1 MKCPSYSD
9 DSTVLCHME
18 KAETEL
24 GEVKGHRVSPRKTA
38 PRSPVAPNISTPVE
52 TRSKGPHNK
61 ENYQNKRHS
70 LDVASDDEV
79 ILSSSGLTEDSG
91 YLSLQNSRVDHG
103 DVDGADSLERSEEKR
118 VSSQSSAVECHS
130 APCLPVLNF
139 QEEVCR
145 ELAESFKKSKSYDWT
160 VVDKVAENYGLY
172 NVIGGKMGRPSV
184 DILCGLL
191 RKDMRHIL
199 ARILGLLG
207 DCDLISCRKVSRTWR
222 KIICEDQVSL
232 RRCRVA
238 ERTLRDSGRS
248 AGSLSRDLTLSR
260 VVFSCMQT
268 VASTPV
274 HKAVKKPQ
282 CQTGGARN
290 TSRSSRF
297 QQFHEVAQSLKQDE
311 SLRSCILCGF
321 AARYNAAMKKA
332 VCSRTGCAFEFC
344 TLCQSAFH
352 SSAPC
357 RSTVRTFST
366 SQKTLLAGSAR
377 SKRNIRRL

>member
-18 KAETEL
+18 KAETDL
-24 GEVKGHRVSPRKTA
+24 GEVKGHRVSPRK
-38 PRSPVAPNISTPVE
+38 SPPAPNISTPVE

-61 ENYQNKRHS
+61 ENHQNKRHS

-79 ILSSSGLTEDSG
+79 ILSSNVSGLNEDSG

-103 DVDGADSLERSEEKR
+103 DVDGADSLERSEEKCM
-118 VSSQSSAVECHS
+118 SSQSLVVEGHS
-130 APCLPVLNF
+130 VPCLPMLKF
-139 QEEVCR
+139 QEEVCK
-145 ELAESFKKSKSYDWT
+145 ELAQSFKKSKSYDWT
-160 VVDKVAENYGLY
+160 VVDKVAENYGLH
-172 NVIGGKMGRPSV
+172 NVIGGKMGRPFV
-184 DILCGLL
+184 DILYNLL

-199 ARILGLLG
+199 SRILGLLG
-207 DCDLISCRKVSRTWR
+207 DCDLVSCRKVSRTWR
-222 KIICEDQVSL
+222 KIICEDRVAL
-232 RRCRVA
+232 RRCREA
-238 ERTLRDSGRS
+238 ERALRDSGRS
-248 AGSLSRDLTLSR
+248 AGSLSRDVTLSR

-274 HKAVKKPQ
+274 HKAVKKP
-282 CQTGGARN
+282 GGARN
-290 TSRSSRF
+290 TSKSSRF

-311 SLRSCILCGF
+311 SLRPCILCGF
-321 AARYNAAMKKA
+321 AARYDAAMKKA
-332 VCSRTGCAFEFC
+332 VCSRSGCAFEFC

-357 RSTVRTFST
+357 RNTLQSFST